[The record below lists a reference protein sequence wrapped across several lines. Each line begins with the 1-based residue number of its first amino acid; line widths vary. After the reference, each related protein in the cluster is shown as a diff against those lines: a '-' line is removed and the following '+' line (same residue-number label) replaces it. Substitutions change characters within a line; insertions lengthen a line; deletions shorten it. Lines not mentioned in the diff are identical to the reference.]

1 MGKMDWGELM
11 SNSIWIAYFS
21 RPGNNYVNGRIVNLP
36 VGNTEIAAQEI
47 KEMTGGKLFKI
58 DPVKKY
64 SEDYQAC
71 TEEAKQE
78 LRGNARPELTGH
90 PESLEG
96 FDTIILAY
104 PNWWGTMPMP
114 VQTFLKHDDFNG
126 KTILSICTHEGSG
139 MGTSEAD
146 IRRLCPGANVKKDWR
161 SKAERSRM
169 RTACFRTGCANHFEQ
184 NGRSNS
190 Q

>member
-1 MGKMDWGELM
+1 MNKTIL
-11 SNSIWIAYFS
+11 IAYFS
-21 RPGNNYVNGRIVNLP
+21 RPGNNYVNGRIVNLQ
-36 VGNTEIAAQEI
+36 VGNTEIAAHKI
-47 KEMTGGKLFKI
+47 KEMIGRELFKI
-58 DPVKKY
+58 DPVRKY

-78 LRGNARPELTGH
+78 LRENARPELSVY

-114 VQTFLKHDDFNG
+114 VWTFLEHFDFTG
-126 KTILSICTHEGSG
+126 KVIMPLCTHEGSG

-146 IRRLCPGANVKKDWR
+146 IRRLCPGAQVKKGLVIQGGKVKDADRIISDWLR
-161 SKAERSRM
+161 KSI
-169 RTACFRTGCANHFEQ
+169 
-184 NGRSNS
+184 
-190 Q
+190 